1 MPSYLRLI
9 FNTIEGVD
17 FSNLKG
23 SVHADVYF
31 TVNVKDL
38 PDSVA
43 EHVKTNVRFLFAN
56 DPEIVLREEADQED
70 DGTEIYFEEE
80 KERQKGVLI
89 NHYYHFHVRKNFTA
103 SMVTD
108 LFLTPFE
115 IIDFILLVTVKINPM
130 KIQDVIKEEELLSF
144 PTEFMERKRSDK
156 KLSEIKFGINLM
168 DHPEEVGLHE
178 RATIDYGIVR
188 NFGNYSVA
196 DRQLSVE
203 YSNESV
209 SKEII

>member
-1 MPSYLRLI
+1 
-9 FNTIEGVD
+9 
-17 FSNLKG
+17 
-23 SVHADVYF
+23 
-31 TVNVKDL
+31 
-38 PDSVA
+38 
-43 EHVKTNVRFLFAN
+43 
-56 DPEIVLREEADQED
+56 
-70 DGTEIYFEEE
+70 
-80 KERQKGVLI
+80 
-89 NHYYHFHVRKNFTA
+89 
-103 SMVTD
+103 
-108 LFLTPFE
+108 
-115 IIDFILLVTVKINPM
+115 M